1 MGISSGINMSDLV
14 NEIKA
19 CDIECC
25 GLSDGFPRTVPPYDQ
40 LSSGDQA
47 IVNACIAAHGQAYG
61 SQPTIDLNQL
71 ITQDQRNAYIRVRN
85 MPYWV
90 ARMRKLGEGLD
101 LGSGIDSGDVANA
114 IHWLYH
120 NDQKTAEDLEAAISA
135 VWAEIPLWTQ
145 GNTAYE

>member
-1 MGISSGINMSDLV
+1 MSILTDEINACGIICVTL
-14 NEIKA
+14 NE
-19 CDIECC
+19 
-25 GLSDGFPRTVPPYDQ
+25 GFPITDPPYDQ

-47 IVNACIAAHGQAYG
+47 IVDACIAAHGQAYG
-61 SQPTIDLNQL
+61 SQPTIDLNQKL
-71 ITQDQRNAYIRVRN
+71 TQDQKDAYVRVRN
-85 MPYWV
+85 MPYWI

-135 VWAEIPLWTQ
+135 VWTEIPLWTQ